1 MDPMTANPLIGTVKD
16 ANSSVFI
23 NSSSSYTASGN
34 YIKTLRDGSGN
45 TITNNWDETKGLLS
59 SNVDA
64 KVVSLIC
71 KGEGC

>member
-1 MDPMTANPLIGTVKD
+1 
-16 ANSSVFI
+16 VFI